1 MNLTDI
7 RKERIRLQKKFPAGR
22 GRSSGLG
29 KTCGVGGKGQWGRA
43 GTRFRPYFEGGQMPL
58 IRRLPKRGFNN
69 NAFKEFF
76 ELVSLG
82 DLDRHF
88 DAGAV
93 VDAEAL
99 RAKGLVRRH
108 RPVKVTASGKLT
120 KKLTVKADRFT
131 QAAAEAI
138 AKARGTAEG
147 KVTAPVPAPAPAAAL
162 KSGAPPKAQAGVKPS
177 SAPSE
182 GGATPGKPKEPKKKP

>member
-1 MNLTDI
+1 MNLTDV
-7 RKERIRLQKKFPAGR
+7 RKEPIRLQKKFPAGR

-69 NAFKEFF
+69 NQFKEFF

-82 DLDRHF
+82 DLDAHF
-88 DAGAV
+88 DAGAT

-108 RPVKVTASGKLT
+108 LPLKVTAAGKLT

-131 QAAAEAI
+131 KPAADAI
-138 AKARGTAEG
+138 AKAGGVAETVVAA
-147 KVTAPVPAPAPAAAL
+147 KVSTKADETTDASKVKAAARAEA
-162 KSGAPPKAQAGVKPS
+162 KAKPKAKD
-177 SAPSE
+177 
-182 GGATPGKPKEPKKKP
+182 PKKKA